1 MSILE
6 HQDNIRLLNR
16 ALEGSIPE
24 PYDQFHQQVQLIEA
38 ATSKSKSGARIL
50 SSFDSIC
57 VAAGGEYDGHLY
69 ITFVSSGRL
78 Q

>member
-24 PYDQFHQQVQLIEA
+24 TYDQFHQQVQLIEA
-38 ATSKSKSGARIL
+38 ATSEYKSGARIL
-50 SSFDSIC
+50 SSSDSIC
-57 VAAGGEYDGHLY
+57 FDAGGEYDGHLY
-69 ITFVSSGRL
+69 ITLRIL
-78 Q
+78 K